1 MSDAARISNYK
12 KVVEFIPYKTLS
24 MDLESVLANLTKIY
38 VNRRDTDMIELVTQ
52 SQAELFPIG
61 SFDAQAENYEY
72 ALQLAVPAGFFNHFK
87 AGIEKIQKQLLDDIS
102 VITAPYIHE
111 VICEVFVV
119 IKIEQDSKWRE
130 DVFDLYMNSESMANV
145 TPAVNFDIALFHAPA
160 DGGIAEEIS
169 AALSAKGC
177 KVCLRPLTSAKEK
190 DIHHLLK
197 DFEKT
202 CRFGVCIVSRSF
214 MDLQFSPESIGQIV
228 SYILNPGK
236 RFYQIWDKV
245 SRGDVADFNVSMA
258 RSLVYSTE
266 RMSVATICDYLTQ
279 VSGLKRT

>member
-1 MSDAARISNYK
+1 MNDAPRIPAYK
-12 KVVEFIPYKTLS
+12 KIVEFIPYKTLS
-24 MDLESVLANLTKIY
+24 MDMESILANLTKIY

-52 SQAELFPIG
+52 SQAELFPVG

-87 AGIEKIQKQLLDDIS
+87 AGIEKIQRQLLDDIS

-130 DVFDLYMNSESMANV
+130 DVFDLYTNSEALTNNASAFQ
-145 TPAVNFDIALFHAPA
+145 FDIAIFHAPD
-160 DGGIAEEIS
+160 DGSIVHEMS
-169 AALSAKGC
+169 VALSTKGL
-177 KVCLRPLTSAKEK
+177 KTGLKPLTSIKEK

-202 CRFGVCIVSRSF
+202 CRFGVCIISKSF
-214 MDLQFSPESIGQIV
+214 MNLQFSQESIGQIV
-228 SYILNPGK
+228 SSILNPGK

-245 SRGDVADFNVSMA
+245 SRGDVANFNVSLA
-258 RSLVYSTE
+258 RSLVYTTE
-266 RMSVATICDYLTQ
+266 RMSVATICDYLVR
-279 VSGLKRT
+279 VSGVK